1 VIDHI
6 DIVFLDRDGTL
17 NHDEGYLADPERL
30 VLLPGAAKAVAA
42 LNAAAVKAVVISNQ
56 SGVGR
61 GLVTPQALTQIHHRL
76 IALLAEQGAAL
87 DAIYFC
93 PHRPEGLARAAN
105 PAPSSRF
112 RPPARSAWT
121 PPARRRSGI
130 NRRTSNWAVGSAGSP
145 YWSGP
150 AREKRPQRDCLGPST
165 RIILRA
171 TCMRRYNGPFPASV
185 HEE

>member
-1 VIDHI
+1 MRRPLDV
-6 DIVFLDRDGTL
+6 VFLDRDGTL

-61 GLVTPQALTQIHHRL
+61 GLVTPQALAQIHHRL

-93 PHRPEGLARAAN
+93 PHRPEEACACRKPGTVLALQAARALGVD
-105 PAPSSRF
+105 
-112 RPPARSAWT
+112 PARSAT
-121 PPARRRSGI
+121 IGDKPADLELGRRLGGLAVLVRTGEGEKTETGLPVSHRPDYIADTVDDAVQWLLSRPG
-130 NRRTSNWAVGSAGSP
+130 NR
-145 YWSGP
+145 
-150 AREKRPQRDCLGPST
+150 
-165 RIILRA
+165 
-171 TCMRRYNGPFPASV
+171 
-185 HEE
+185 

>member
-17 NHDEGYLADPERL
+17 NRDEGYLADPERL

-93 PHRPEGLARAAN
+93 PHRPEEACACRKPGTVLALQAARALGVD
-105 PAPSSRF
+105 
-112 RPPARSAWT
+112 PARSATIGDKAADLDLGRRLGGLAVLVRTGEGEKTMKGLLASDRPDYIARDVDDAVQWLLST
-121 PPARRRSGI
+121 PS
-130 NRRTSNWAVGSAGSP
+130 
-145 YWSGP
+145 
-150 AREKRPQRDCLGPST
+150 
-165 RIILRA
+165 
-171 TCMRRYNGPFPASV
+171 
-185 HEE
+185 H